1 MRVFVYRN
9 LHQQVWSI
17 KALEGDHKGRVI
29 AHAPFVQLSGK
40 IQFKVSESGRQRV
53 IREKRKNVHAGVV
66 GELLVTAGA
75 TVRYNDVRVID
86 CGPSP
91 TLEQTLDIATMKN
104 GFAEVTYN
112 PYKYSS
118 FVVKSTEAPIHDCEK
133 GFVLLHD
140 SKVFYTDFSLLDQDS
155 NPS

>member
-17 KALEGDHKGRVI
+17 KALEGNHKGRVI

-53 IREKRKNVHAGVV
+53 IREKRKNVHAGIV
-66 GELLVTAGA
+66 GKLLVTAGA
-75 TVRYNDVRVID
+75 TVRYSDVRVID
-86 CGPSP
+86 HGEPPS
-91 TLEQTLDIATMKN
+91 LEQTLDIATMDN
-104 GFAEVTYN
+104 GFTEVTYN
-112 PYKYSS
+112 PYKYNS
-118 FVVKSTEAPIHDCEK
+118 FVVKSTEAPVHECEK

-140 SKVFYTDFSLLDQDS
+140 SKVFFTDFSL
-155 NPS
+155 

>member
-17 KALEGDHKGRVI
+17 KALEGQHKGRVI

-53 IREKRKNVHAGVV
+53 IREKRKNVHAGII

-75 TVRYNDVRVID
+75 TVRYNDVVVID

-91 TLEQTLDIATMKN
+91 TMEQTMSLTDFT
-104 GFAEVTYN
+104 EVTYN
-112 PYKYSS
+112 PYKYST
-118 FVVKSTEAPIHDCEK
+118 FVNKKTESPITECEK

-140 SKVFYTDFSLLDQDS
+140 SKVFFTDFSL
-155 NPS
+155 